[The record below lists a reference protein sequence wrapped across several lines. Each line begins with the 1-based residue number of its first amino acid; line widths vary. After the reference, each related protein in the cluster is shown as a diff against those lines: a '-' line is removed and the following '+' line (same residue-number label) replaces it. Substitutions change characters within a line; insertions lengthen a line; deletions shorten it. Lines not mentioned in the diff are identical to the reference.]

1 MGSSQWLEDT
11 ASLLL
16 TTGILMTKIW
26 CLATLTVATGLFV
39 AAPAVAKPAAPEASG
54 LLPLEARAMGAV
66 TDGDNLEVVAEQIN
80 RSMGATDDST
90 ETVMDLIDSSFLDGL
105 VDENGEV
112 KLPLGITVFNTM
124 GDMSV
129 GFGSD
134 F

>member
-1 MGSSQWLEDT
+1 
-11 ASLLL
+11 
-16 TTGILMTKIW
+16 
-26 CLATLTVATGLFV
+26 
-39 AAPAVAKPAAPEASG
+39 
-54 LLPLEARAMGAV
+54 MGAV